1 MEKKQKKGKMVVRFL
16 ALVAID
22 QLSKYLFFNMRIGEP
37 LSILTPLINYGVS
50 RSIMLNKTLV
60 IIISIIAIGIFIY
73 LLKKKTLSRIVVVFF
88 LAGTVGNLWDRIII
102 GWVRDFL
109 DIGIIPIFNAADVF
123 LNIGILLMIFQ
134 ELSSWKKK
142 REH

>member
-22 QLSKYLFFNMRIGEP
+22 QISKYLFFNMRIGES
-37 LSILTPLINYGVS
+37 LGTLTPLINYWIS
-50 RSIMLNKTLV
+50 RSIMINKTLV
-60 IIISIIAIGIFIY
+60 IIISIIAIGVFIY
-73 LLKKKTLSRIVVVFF
+73 LLKKKILSRVVVVFF